1 MREAVRRVL
10 DAMQTAD
17 PSISTLIDLAEQ
29 GDEVSAGKL
38 FTQLYAEL
46 HRLAKRQLARQGEI
60 SISATTL
67 IHETYLDMA
76 EQEGQS
82 FPDRGRFMAY
92 AARVMRGLIIDHVR
106 NRLAIKRGGAFELTS
121 LTTDVGEVTSDD
133 QELTRMSHALDE
145 LARVD
150 SSLSQIVDLKFFCGF
165 SFGEIANMKGLSE
178 RTVQRKWEK
187 ARIYL
192 HRSLRA
198 DLPL

>member
-1 MREAVRRVL
+1 MREAVRRVA

-17 PSISTLIDLAEQ
+17 PSVSTLIDLAEQ
-29 GDEVSAGKL
+29 GDEVSAGRL
-38 FTQLYAEL
+38 FTLLYAEL
-46 HRLAKRQLARQGEI
+46 HRLAKHQLARQGEI

-76 EQEGQS
+76 AREGQS
-82 FPDRGRFMAY
+82 FPDQGRFMAY

-106 NRLAIKRGGAFELTS
+106 NRLAVKRGGTFELTS
-121 LTTDVGEVTSDD
+121 LTTDVGEITSDD
-133 QELTRMSHALDE
+133 RELTRMSHALDQ

>member
-1 MREAVRRVL
+1 
-10 DAMQTAD
+10 
-17 PSISTLIDLAEQ
+17 
-29 GDEVSAGKL
+29 
-38 FTQLYAEL
+38 
-46 HRLAKRQLARQGEI
+46 
-60 SISATTL
+60 
-67 IHETYLDMA
+67 
-76 EQEGQS
+76 
-82 FPDRGRFMAY
+82 
-92 AARVMRGLIIDHVR
+92 MRGLIIDHVR
-106 NRLAIKRGGAFELTS
+106 NRLAVKRGGTFELTS
-121 LTTDVGEVTSDD
+121 LTTDVGEITSDD
-133 QELTRMSHALDE
+133 RELTRMSHALDQ

>member
-1 MREAVRRVL
+1 MRRVL

>member
-1 MREAVRRVL
+1 M
-10 DAMQTAD
+10 DTAD

-29 GDEVSAGKL
+29 GDEGSAEKL
-38 FTQLYAEL
+38 FTLLYGEL

-60 SISATTL
+60 SVSATTL

-76 EQEGQS
+76 AQEGHS

-92 AARVMRGLIIDHVR
+92 ASRVMRGLIIDHVR

-121 LTTDVGEVTSDD
+121 LTTDVGDVTSDD
-133 QELTRMSHALDE
+133 QELARMSQALDE
-145 LARVD
+145 LAQVD

-198 DLPL
+198 DVPL